1 MFTKSKSGYKMKI
14 LIVED
19 DSSSRLLL
27 KKILKKDN
35 YEIDVT
41 SNGLQAWEAL
51 KKTEYDAV
59 ITDWMMPQLDGI
71 ELISKIRKSINP
83 APVIIMITALASQQA
98 LDKAMSAGA
107 DDFITK
113 PIDIEDVKRRLENSL
128 NQQKSATNIKIDSD
142 KIEKP
147 DFKGVCIATSTGGP
161 QTLLQL
167 FEKIEPTNKAS
178 FFIVLHGPAWML
190 KAFPKKIKNVC
201 KMKVE
206 LAENEMQIEPGKIYL
221 APGEIHTMVDPENMT
236 LQLVDSPPENFV
248 KPSADPLFK
257 SAAKLFGS
265 DTIGIV
271 LTGMGH
277 DGSIG
282 AGFVKASDGFVIA
295 QDPESA
301 ILPSMPSSVI
311 ELRIQD
317 KIAHLDQIA
326 EIINKKL
333 NN

>member
-1 MFTKSKSGYKMKI
+1 MRI
-14 LIVED
+14 LVVED

-35 YEIDVT
+35 YEISLT
-41 SNGLQAWEAL
+41 SNGQQAWEAL
-51 KKTEYDAV
+51 QKSEYDAV
-59 ITDWMMPQLDGI
+59 ITDWMMPELDGL
-71 ELISKIRKSINP
+71 ELINKIRKSIKP
-83 APVIIMITALASQQA
+83 APVIMMITALASQEA
-98 LDKAMSAGA
+98 LDKALSAGA

-113 PIDIEDVKRRLENSL
+113 PIDVEDVKKRLENSL
-128 NQQKSATNIKIDSD
+128 NQQKSATNIKLDND
-142 KIEKP
+142 KIKKP

-167 FEKIEPTNKAS
+167 FEKIKPTDKAA

-190 KAFPKKIKNVC
+190 KAFPKKIQYVS

-206 LAENEMQIEPGKIYL
+206 LASSGMEIKPGTIYL
-221 APGEIHTMVDPENMT
+221 APGEIHTMVDPVTRT

-257 SAAKLFGS
+257 SVAKLFGNN
-265 DTIGIV
+265 TIGVV
-271 LTGMGH
+271 LTGMGR

-282 AGFVKASDGFVIA
+282 AGFVKASDGYVIT

-317 KIAHLDQIA
+317 KIAHLDKIP
-326 EIINKKL
+326 EILEKKL